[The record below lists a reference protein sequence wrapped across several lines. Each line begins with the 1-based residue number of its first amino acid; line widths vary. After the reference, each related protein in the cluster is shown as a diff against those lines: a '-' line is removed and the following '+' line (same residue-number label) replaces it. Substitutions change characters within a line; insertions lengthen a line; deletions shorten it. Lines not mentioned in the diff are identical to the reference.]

1 MYKKLILIIITTINF
16 NFVFNIDNKSPIFQ
30 YEYQTVYCQNVI
42 NVFNSNFTSQIYQ
55 KLPILEGTI
64 FQCPNIIEKINYKKT
79 FNLIFFKLYI
89 CVYNL
94 FLLYCYNNC
103 KIIRINDITIKIK
116 NNPQLDICS
125 ICHNNY
131 NDYDDIRKLK
141 KCVHVYH
148 EKCIRQWIINYNNK
162 TCPICRKKLI
172 F

>member
-1 MYKKLILIIITTINF
+1 MYKKLILIIITTVNF

-30 YEYQTVYCQNVI
+30 YEYQMVHCQNI
-42 NVFNSNFTSQIYQ
+42 FRTNTTSQIYPP
-55 KLPILEGTI
+55 LSI
-64 FQCPNIIEKINYKKT
+64 FDSTAIQCPNIIQKINFKKI
-79 FNLIFFKLYI
+79 FDLIFFKLYI

-103 KIIRINDITIKIK
+103 KIIRINDLTIKIK
-116 NNPQLDICS
+116 NNPMLDICS

-162 TCPICRKKLI
+162 TCPNCRKKLI
-172 F
+172 K

>member
-16 NFVFNIDNKSPIFQ
+16 NFVFNIDNKSPTFQ
-30 YEYQTVYCQNVI
+30 YEYQTVYCQNI
-42 NVFNSNFTSQIYQ
+42 FSANTTSQIYPQ
-55 KLPILEGTI
+55 LSIFDSIT
-64 FQCPNIIEKINYKKT
+64 FQCPYIIQKINFKKI
-79 FNLIFFKLYI
+79 FDLIFFKLFI
-89 CVYNL
+89 FAYNSL
-94 FLLYCYNNC
+94 LLYCYNNC

-141 KCVHVYH
+141 KCFHVYH
-148 EKCIRQWIINYNNK
+148 DKCIRQWIINYDNK

-172 F
+172 K